1 MEVAYQSELFFRGRP
16 DDPGRR
22 AYDRILAGHDVIG
35 LLGHLTQVFFEAQMH
50 LSKHLRASEV
60 VSTEET
66 GG

>member
-1 MEVAYQSELFFRGRP
+1 
-16 DDPGRR
+16 
-22 AYDRILAGHDVIG
+22 
-35 LLGHLTQVFFEAQMH
+35 VFFEAQMH